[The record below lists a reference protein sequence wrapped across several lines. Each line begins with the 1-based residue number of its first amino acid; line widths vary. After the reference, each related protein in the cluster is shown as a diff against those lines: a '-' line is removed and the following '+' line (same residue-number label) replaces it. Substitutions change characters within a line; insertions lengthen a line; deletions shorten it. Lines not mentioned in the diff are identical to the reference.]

1 MKIDINKLFDANEV
15 VIKDDVSKID
25 DVLEYEQILL
35 SVSKMIIKYRK
46 DNKLTQEDL
55 AKTLKVNQVM
65 ISKLERGNYN
75 PTLKF
80 LYRMSKTLTK
90 SSDFFINILKDIIT
104 SLYKSKNIG
113 YTIQFKKYETYKYN
127 LNKVKD
133 NITYL
138 VYEYNENDNNDNG
151 GIVYENSDS
160 KFSNIG

>member
-90 SSDFFINILKDIIT
+90 SSDFLINILKDIIT